1 MCTNVPHVLT
11 TDAMDAPTKPTGPYT
26 TAEEWID
33 ADAAWQQRV
42 YDTGG
47 KKPRLDNPPESM
59 FQGNAE
65 EHAKAVKGRRRVCFR
80 EGHPQDRAR
89 LLEPHEYNASDN
101 TCKICK
107 GAATKKSKDATR
119 KPVVTY
125 ATAEA
130 WFAKHASDTCSKHP
144 EMTVGNC
151 KKPKESQ
158 FESTLEFERAKVL
171 HAQREHEYSEQIRQ
185 FRDKDAENARKREQ
199 YAEDKT
205 TEEGREKLRK
215 KMKQDQ
221 ENKKKRMLKPA
232 AEEMCK
238 CPVGPHDAPEPD
250 FFFDPVED
258 LGMTDYK
265 GSRDR
270 TVRRG
275 VCKKHFCKKVM
286 RTRRFNAK
294 PTRKLYNHQRE
305 QLVWVK
311 AKRKQWKSDNREHYN
326 TTRRLFFKNNPDKA
340 KARALKC
347 AEYQKD
353 PENAYRLRVL
363 NTEWSARTRG
373 ISVELTEGKMRELF
387 SLDARCFHCGVGP
400 TGVRPLGLDQHDHT
414 VKVYGDDT
422 VWPCC
427 TTCNISRGGLT
438 LDAFRQACRN
448 IVTYQDTGVA
458 NTVSIPYVMGAEKK
472 FRALRRGVPIS
483 ILRHRANKHG
493 WVVEFTK
500 EEHDAMRFHSQ
511 CYLCGLTGT
520 KDIPLGVDRVDN
532 AKHYTRDNSRPC
544 CTCCN
549 MMKKTTSFDA
559 FVDRCRDIVTQASS
573 PSSSST

>member
-1 MCTNVPHVLT
+1 
-11 TDAMDAPTKPTGPYT
+11 MDTPTKPTGPYA

-33 ADAAWQQRV
+33 ADAAWQQRL
-42 YDTGG
+42 YDSGG

-59 FQGNAE
+59 FHGNAE
-65 EHAKAVKGRRRVCFR
+65 EHAKAVKGRKRVCFR
-80 EGHPQDRAR
+80 EGHPQDRTR

-125 ATAEA
+125 ADE
-130 WFAKHASDTCSKHP
+130 F
-144 EMTVGNC
+144 GNEV
-151 KKPKESQ
+151 KRFQ
-158 FESTLEFERAKVL
+158 VWVVQT
-171 HAQREHEYSEQIRQ
+171 H
-185 FRDKDAENARKREQ
+185 DAENDRKREQ
-199 YAEDKT
+199 YDEDKE
-205 TEEGREKLRK
+205 TEEGRDKLRK
-215 KMKQDQ
+215 KMEQDQ
-221 ENKKKRMLKPA
+221 ENKKKRMMKPA
-232 AEEMCK
+232 AEGMCK
-238 CPVGPHDAPEPD
+238 CPVGPHDAPEAD

-258 LGMTDYK
+258 LGMTNYK

-275 VCKKHFCKKVM
+275 VCKKHFCKTVM

-311 AKRKQWKSDNREHYN
+311 DKRKRWKSDNRAHYN

-340 KARALKC
+340 KARALAC

-353 PENAYRLRVL
+353 AENAYRLRVL
-363 NTEWSARTRG
+363 NTQWSARTRG
-373 ISVELTEGKMRELF
+373 ISFELTEGKMRELF

-427 TTCNISRGGLT
+427 TKCNISRGGLT
-438 LDAFRQACRN
+438 IDAFRQACRN
-448 IVTYQDTGVA
+448 IVAYQDTGVA
-458 NTVSIPYVMGAEKK
+458 NTVSIPYVMGSEKK
-472 FRALRRGVPIS
+472 FCVLRCGVNFS
-483 ILRHRANKHG
+483 RLRHRANKHG
-493 WVVEFTK
+493 WVVEFTR
-500 EEHDAMRFHSQ
+500 EDHNVMRYHSQ
-511 CYLCGLTGT
+511 CYLCGLAGT

-532 AKHYTRDNSRPC
+532 AQHYTRDNSRPC

-549 MMKKTTSFDA
+549 MMKKTSSFDA

-573 PSSSST
+573 PSSSSA

>member
-1 MCTNVPHVLT
+1 
-11 TDAMDAPTKPTGPYT
+11 MDTPTKPMGPYA

-33 ADAAWQQRV
+33 ADAAWQQRL

-47 KKPRLDNPPESM
+47 KKPRLTEPLLTM
-59 FQGNAE
+59 FHGNAE
-65 EHAKAVKGRRRVCFR
+65 EHAKAVKGRMRVCF
-80 EGHPQDRAR
+80 ESGHPENHSR
-89 LLEPHEYNASDN
+89 LLSPADMNPSNN
-101 TCKICK
+101 TCKVCWRMK
-107 GAATKKSKDATR
+107 TNANAEAR
-119 KPVVTY
+119 RPVY
-125 ATAEA
+125 KTAEE
-130 WFAKHASDTCSKHP
+130 WWESSSRR
-144 EMTVGNC
+144 E
-151 KKPKESQ
+151 PKEKQ
-158 FESTLEFERAKVL
+158 FA
-171 HAQREHEYSEQIRQ
+171 
-185 FRDKDAENARKREQ
+185 
-199 YAEDKT
+199 T
-205 TEEGREKLRK
+205 TEEYARAKTMHDDDGREKLRN

-221 ENKKKRMLKPA
+221 ENKKKRMMKPA
-232 AEEMCK
+232 AEGMCK
-238 CPVGPHDAPEPD
+238 CPVGPHDAPEAD

-275 VCKKHFCKKVM
+275 VCKKHFCKTVM

-311 AKRKQWKSDNREHYN
+311 DKRKQWKSDNRTHYN

-340 KARALKC
+340 KVRALAC

-353 PENAYRLRVL
+353 AENAYRLRVL
-363 NTEWSARTRG
+363 NTQWSARTRG
-373 ISVELTEGKMRELF
+373 ISFELTEGKMRELF

-427 TTCNISRGGLT
+427 TKCNISRGGLT
-438 LDAFRQACRN
+438 IDAFRQACRN
-448 IVTYQDTGVA
+448 IVAYQDNGVA
-458 NTVSIPYVMGAEKK
+458 NTVSIPYVMGSEKK
-472 FRALRRGVPIS
+472 FCVRRRGAPFSKVIE
-483 ILRHRANKHG
+483 RANKHG
-493 WVVEFTK
+493 WVMEFTK
-500 EEHDAMRFHSQ
+500 EEHDVMRFHSQ
-511 CYLCGLTGT
+511 CYLCGIAGT

-532 AKHYTRDNSRPC
+532 NDGYTRDNSRPC

-549 MMKKTTSFDA
+549 YLKRTSELNA
-559 FVDRCRDIVTQASS
+559 FVERCRVILTQAAS
-573 PSSSST
+573 PSSSSM